1 MILSIDQ
8 LLYLLVILLFD
19 SCNFNEPNWYLSFV
33 AEVDINEYHE
43 SLLPNFSLWFFK
55 SCYETQR

>member
-19 SCNFNEPNWYLSFV
+19 SCNFNEPDRYLSFV
-33 AEVDINEYHE
+33 TEVDINEYHE
-43 SLLPNFSLWFFK
+43 SLLPNFLL
-55 SCYETQR
+55 